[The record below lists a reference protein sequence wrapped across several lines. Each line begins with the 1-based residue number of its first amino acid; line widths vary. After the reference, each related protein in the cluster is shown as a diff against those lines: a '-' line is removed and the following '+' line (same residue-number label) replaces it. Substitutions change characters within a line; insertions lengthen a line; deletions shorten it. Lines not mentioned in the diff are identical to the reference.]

1 VSGATVGWS
10 TTNGAT
16 LSACGGASSCSAF
29 SDETGM
35 VSTWVTP
42 GATGVA
48 TVIATL
54 APGVYNP
61 SQSVAGTLFATSSS
75 LDIGVTTS
83 YLYIAQG
90 ATVSVPITARVV
102 SLGVPQSGKTVN
114 FSVAQGSG
122 SLSANSALTNSAGY
136 ASVTLTLTNFTNN
149 VQLTACVAPGN
160 SPCQTVYG
168 TAVAPTLFNL
178 QAVSGAGQIV
188 AGVLFQPL
196 TVRVTDSSTPPDP
209 ILGATVLFQSIVMR
223 PAGNNPILTQ
233 GDPSNTQNQMPVL
246 LSTSQSSVQ
255 SDANGLASIVP
266 SVGSFTGLLEIEIQ
280 VSSGTSASLQDLMES
295 LPQSDGNTSSPPIR
309 APWLGS
315 VPVMERPISWSIG
328 LPTR

>member
-1 VSGATVGWS
+1 
-10 TTNGAT
+10 
-16 LSACGGASSCSAF
+16 
-29 SDETGM
+29 
-35 VSTWVTP
+35 
-42 GATGVA
+42 
-48 TVIATL
+48 
-54 APGVYNP
+54 
-61 SQSVAGTLFATSSS
+61 